1 MPAYLTGNGNGAAN
15 IPSRE
20 LQALAAALDG
30 RDDAAE
36 AKDALIAIWRW
47 CEAAER
53 AGAALRGSL
62 QNAEMRVGREILKGA
77 LLARVT
83 TRINASLDFE
93 AVALQIV
100 DLPLEMTRAENAVL
114 TLADGRCFARS
125 QTPAGERRDSDT
137 LPPKSM
143 IDAVLLGDEAVYCA
157 DAQTHP
163 RWTHDPLVAYLGLR
177 AVSCVPLR
185 VQDRVIGALCVDSR
199 LLPGIITPSDHEL
212 IVSLANQSALSLEN
226 ARLFSEE
233 QKRERATAQLE
244 EFRRRILEAVG
255 NGVITLDAARK
266 ITTFNRAAEATFG
279 IASAAIVGSN
289 ASALEALIPDFAE
302 LLETFFHS
310 GAITLRAEVER
321 AMASGQKQ
329 TLQVRFSPMRD
340 SEGVG
345 ATIVLLD
352 VTGLRGLEVRHE
364 EEIAR
369 SSQIADSFSRY
380 LPPHVV
386 QKLMREPGTLRL
398 GGERVR
404 ATMLFAD
411 IRGFTSLAAGLPAER
426 VVEILNTYFKEAV
439 KAIFGYDGL
448 LDKFYGD
455 GLLAVFGPPRVR
467 DDDAQRAVGA
477 ALRLHRAVEA
487 LGPRLQQPL
496 QISIGL
502 ATGEVVAGH
511 IGSEARMD
519 YTVIGD
525 AVNLA
530 AALQAAAPPGAVY
543 CDETTYELSRTAL
556 PSERVVARVK
566 GRNEFIR
573 VHAFKL

>member
-1 MPAYLTGNGNGAAN
+1 VNRDGGGARV
-15 IPSRE
+15 PGRE
-20 LQALAAALDG
+20 LQALAAALNE
-30 RDDAAE
+30 RDDAAQAKE
-36 AKDALIAIWRW
+36 ALLAVWRW
-47 CEAAER
+47 CETVER
-53 AGAALRGSL
+53 VDASLRTSL
-62 QNAEMRVGREILKGA
+62 QNAEGQIGREILKGS

-93 AVALQIV
+93 AVARQIV
-100 DLPLEMTRAENAVL
+100 DLPLEMTRAENAML

-125 QTPAGERRDSDT
+125 QTPTGERRDSEAA
-137 LPPKSM
+137 PPASM
-143 IDAVLLGDEAVYCA
+143 IEAVLAGEEPVYCA
-157 DAQTHP
+157 DAQLHA
-163 RWTHDPLVAYLGLR
+163 RWKHDPVVAGLGLR
-177 AVSCVPLR
+177 AVSCIPLR
-185 VQDRVIGALCVDSR
+185 VQDRVIGALSVDSR
-199 LLPGIITPSDHEL
+199 LLTDIITRSDHEL
-212 IVSLANQSALSLEN
+212 LTSLANQAALALEN

-233 QKRERATAQLE
+233 RKRAQTNAQLE

-255 NGVITLDAARK
+255 NGVITLDAALK
-266 ITTFNRAAEATFG
+266 ISTFNRAAETTFG
-279 IASAAIVGSN
+279 VEEALMVGN
-289 ASALEALIPDFAE
+289 DASALEPLIPDFAE
-302 LLETFFHS
+302 LLETFFRS
-310 GAITLRAEVER
+310 GAVTLRAEVER
-321 AMASGQKQ
+321 DSPAGEMQ
-329 TLQVRFSPMRD
+329 TLQVRFSPLQDAQGM
-340 SEGVG
+340 GV
-345 ATIVLLD
+345 TIVVLD
-352 VTGLRGLEVRHE
+352 VSEKRGLEVRHE
-364 EEIAR
+364 EQVAR
-369 SSQIADSFSRY
+369 SSAIEDSFSRY
-380 LPPHVV
+380 LAPHVV
-386 QKLMREPGTLRL
+386 QSLMRDPGKLRL

-426 VVEILNTYFKEAV
+426 VVEILNTYFTEAV
-439 KAIFGYDGL
+439 KAIFEHDGL

-467 DDDAQRAVGA
+467 DDDAQRAVAA
-477 ALRLHRAVEA
+477 ALRLHRAVEE

-530 AALQAAAPPGAVY
+530 ASLQSAAPPGAIF
-543 CDETTYELSRTAL
+543 CDETTYELSATAL

-573 VHAFKL
+573 VHALTL